1 MNHPLP
7 PRPDF
12 VPSLGGPSR
21 LSTSIILPTTA
32 APAAPI
38 IKPTVP
44 RVDPTRCSSCDLPQ
58 PKYTCPRC
66 SKRSCSL
73 ECSKKHKVV
82 DECSGVRDPTSFV
95 PLTAYGQG
103 AWSDDYKWL
112 EEGRRKVTQW
122 GENVGYQEMV
132 NATKKPSKH
141 THTEKR
147 KDGKI
152 VKKRNTK
159 KDLLKR
165 QLLMAHNC
173 HMDYMPMGMER
184 RKLNQSSWNPR
195 TKQLHITIH
204 LTIPTCILDPSLPSS
219 SQTRTITHTR
229 VLFSSPSADIS
240 PLPTLSSLL
249 TSPPSTSS
257 NIIYVL
263 PFQSTPSRP
272 APDHTKGQKLFYPP
286 LDLLKP
292 IAEAL
297 SGTSWVEFPIIE
309 VMEKTTWAEGIQQG
323 EFVVVPLS
331 ERPIAL
337 RSKDS
342 GWVKRKVENVDIQE
356 DRAESPKKAKI
367 DGKGLMALGD
377 YGSDDEDDVDDDLDD
392 QEEEDDDVA
401 DDSTLEGDEDLEQ
414 EEADS
419 EEPSI
424 EVLQA
429 VGAALAADLG
439 GA

>member
-7 PRPDF
+7 PRPNF
-12 VPSLGGPSR
+12 IPSLGGPSKP
-21 LSTSIILPTTA
+21 STILPTPT

-44 RVDPTRCSSCDLPQ
+44 RVDPTKCSSCSSPQ

-73 ECSKKHKVV
+73 ECSKKHKAV
-82 DECSGVRDPTSFV
+82 DDCSGVRDPTSFV

-122 GENVGYQEMV
+122 GENVGYHEMV

-165 QLLMAHNC
+165 ELLMGHSC
-173 HMDYMPMGMER
+173 HMEYMPMGMER

-204 LTIPTCILDPSLPSS
+204 LTIPTCILDPPSS
-219 SQTRTITHTR
+219 SQTKTIAHTR
-229 VLFSSPSADIS
+229 VLFSSPSADKS
-240 PLPTLSSLL
+240 SLPTLSSLL
-249 TSPPSTSS
+249 TPPPSTSS

-272 APDHTKGQKLFYPP
+272 APDHTKGQKLFYSP
-286 LDLLKP
+286 LDPLKP

-297 SGTSWVEFPIIE
+297 GGTSWVEFPIIE
-309 VMEKTTWAEGIQQG
+309 LMEKTKWDEGLQQG

-331 ERPIAL
+331 QPPIAL

-342 GWVKRKVENVDIQE
+342 GWGKRNIESLDGEKDNV
-356 DRAESPKKAKI
+356 ESPKKAKI

-392 QEEEDDDVA
+392 QEEEEEDVA
-401 DDSTLEGDEDLEQ
+401 DESTLEGDQDDER
-414 EEADS
+414 EEGDG
-419 EEPSI
+419 EEPSM

-429 VGAALAADLG
+429 VGAALVADLA